1 MQPHWTDPRYLAGD
15 ADRERAI
22 DTLKTCFQDGRINAQ
37 ELSDR
42 IGLALNART
51 FGDLHAVL
59 VHLPVPRPAPAP
71 MYVNPVTYQPFVNRP
86 GGYSLTQA
94 ARWNGMGLTAFVLG
108 IFGFIC
114 GITAIPAIALGAA
127 ALSVDAQREDKGFAV
142 AGIAVGAFWIIL
154 FVLMLLN

>member
-1 MQPHWTDPRYLAGD
+1 MQPHWTDPRILAGD

-22 DTLKTCFQDGRINAQ
+22 ETLKKCFQDGRINAQ

-51 FGDLHAVL
+51 FGDLYTVL
-59 VHLPVPRPAPAP
+59 QHLPVPRPVPAP
-71 MYVNPVTYQPFVNRP
+71 VYVNPVSFQSYPSMSR
-86 GGYSLTQA
+86 A
-94 ARWNGMGLTAFVLG
+94 ARWNGIGLTAFLLG
-108 IFGFIC
+108 VFGFLC

-127 ALSVDAQREDKGFAV
+127 ALSVDTQREDKGFAV

-154 FVLMLLN
+154 IVLMFLN